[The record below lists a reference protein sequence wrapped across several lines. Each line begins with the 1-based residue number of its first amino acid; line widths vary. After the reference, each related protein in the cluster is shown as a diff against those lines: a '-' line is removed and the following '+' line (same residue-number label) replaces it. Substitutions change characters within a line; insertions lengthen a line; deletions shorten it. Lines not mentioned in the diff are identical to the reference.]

1 MSLDLFNLPV
11 PNIGRIA
18 ADGLVHARDL
28 LGFLF
33 VRSFTPEAIAL
44 EIVIHR
50 ERRHDFL
57 RWLRIVEE
65 MLRRVLFL
73 EASAI
78 ATSFPPPTPA
88 RLLTARTRKP
98 APVFNREDSTTWRLS
113 LRMTPPAG
121 RQHHRK
127 HKPSRR
133 QPRIVVPSRPLA
145 LRVQAILRA
154 LEDPHPYIQRLAL
167 RLRKGLDRFRH
178 LANFKPSFHGRATPT
193 LRALATECAPRFA
206 DTS

>member
-33 VRSFTPEAIAL
+33 VRFFTPEAIAL
-44 EIVIHR
+44 EIVIRR

-57 RWLRIVEE
+57 RWFRIVEE

-73 EASAI
+73 EAIAI
-78 ATSFPPPTPA
+78 ATSLPPPTPA
-88 RLLTARTRKP
+88 RPHTARMRKP

-113 LRMTPPAG
+113 LRMTPPAA
-121 RQHHRK
+121 RQHQRK
-127 HKPSRR
+127 PRPKR
-133 QPRIVVPSRPLA
+133 QPRIVVPTR
-145 LRVQAILRA
+145 
-154 LEDPHPYIQRLAL
+154 
-167 RLRKGLDRFRH
+167 
-178 LANFKPSFHGRATPT
+178 
-193 LRALATECAPRFA
+193 
-206 DTS
+206 